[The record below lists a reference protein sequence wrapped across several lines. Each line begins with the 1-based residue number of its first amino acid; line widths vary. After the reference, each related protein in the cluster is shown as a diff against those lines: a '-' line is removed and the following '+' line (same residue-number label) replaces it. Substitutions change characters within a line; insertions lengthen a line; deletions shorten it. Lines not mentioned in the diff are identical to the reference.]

1 MENNFEKWQWCANE
15 IVLLLQLR
23 RLFFVLERKPQV
35 GMADVCRLYN
45 YLSFNIHLSL
55 VVIHSNF

>member
-35 GMADVCRLYN
+35 GMADVCRL
-45 YLSFNIHLSL
+45 
-55 VVIHSNF
+55 